1 MRTPLQ
7 AYQHVLARF
16 RAGKLGAMKPT
27 GGCVYQEEGVDKNCA
42 VGCLFTQA
50 QLDDIKA
57 RGLNSSAGVT
67 RLANDIGLDNIEAV
81 TGLKLADLME
91 MQGMHDKAFYSKNS
105 QAVFESWLK
114 VKIANE
120 SNS

>member
-7 AYQHVLARF
+7 AYQHVLSRF
-16 RAGKLGAMKPT
+16 KAGKLGAMKST

-67 RLANDIGLDNIEAV
+67 RLVEVFGLKNIEHV
-81 TGLKLADLME
+81 TGLKLGALME
-91 MQGMHDKAFYSKNS
+91 MQGMHDRAFYSKNS
-105 QAVFESWLK
+105 RAVFESWLK